1 MLQQRVKY
9 MRIVELSPQIT
20 NSKIIPLITNG
31 TKTKKQSQTPVQLQN
46 NCEIWTTSMGYYP
59 AFKGYREDKEF
70 VNTAINMLDNAVTEA
85 NSILYN
91 TYEFGFDNAFLKA
104 VGYTKQNEELYEKIT
119 ETPEIFD
126 TIASGFNLF
135 NNINL
140 KSIDEVRYDKKYF
153 SPYWEKNSK
162 IGNKKTAYIIKN
174 VVNKND
180 NNINKIIK
188 KADDQDY
195 EKIKAAL
202 SSEWFEAAYKAIK
215 EEKPQTITKN
225 FKELSQTVNEQYA
238 KTFVLNEQ
246 TRLCN
251 EFNQKTKERILSPN
265 TDFDQKQRAFSLI
278 LSYIQRKLLEDKGS
292 ELDNDYAVLNKAKNI
307 LQYANEK
314 ESLFYARY
322 AINLLHGM
330 AFEKWEKDNLVP
342 ALNIKL
348 KKEIFYNKE
357 EKKNEELK
365 KFQNYKNFDTDGK
378 YFVSRYYDACCK
390 ENDKYNFDSK
400 DYVWQIINNRH
411 NSKPAHQAIKEL
423 SLAVK
428 EKQDF
433 YFEQLD
439 TFYDLLQQRK
449 FDPETQ
455 IPKRHVDTPND
466 KLSFADLYLEKL
478 GKINNFK
485 RNSEEEKLDYLSHL
499 TKEEMIL
506 LNTEI
511 KKDWYKNDQKY
522 ALLAQVN
529 EQARNTSVFLEMY
542 NELKKININLDEI
555 KIKTNEMAV
564 SLKDALENHTIIT
577 NQIQDD
583 SAIKLSTQIS
593 QMQRDY
599 ATLSPEKQKIVDE
612 KFSEIIPK
620 IVKTFEN
627 ANTNNKVKEDLLHLS
642 KMAKEKRPAN
652 QLLEKTKNVLFSH
665 YLVSSMSRGT
675 NYLRNIDDLFKA
687 TKVTNNLSWANLG
700 LNTTTDGSVFDEFF
714 QLMPDVDPLNTIQNA
729 GVGVAAAGGLTAKSG
744 LASTIGA
751 AFSNPATII
760 AAVTLLVAGGGA
772 AISVQKA
779 KKLERAQRDIIYEV
793 EI

>member
-1 MLQQRVKY
+1 

-20 NSKIIPLITNG
+20 SSKNTPIITNRA
-31 TKTKKQSQTPVQLQN
+31 KTKKQNQIPVQPQYN
-46 NCEIWTTSMGYYP
+46 AKIWTKSFAYHP
-59 AFKGYREDKEF
+59 AFKGYSEDKEF
-70 VNTAINMLDNAVTEA
+70 VNTAINMLDNAVNEV

-91 TYEFGFDNAFLKA
+91 SYEIDFDNDFLEA
-104 VGYTKQNEELYEKIT
+104 VEYTKQNKELYKKIT

-126 TIASGFNLF
+126 KIASGFNLF
-135 NNINL
+135 SATTL
-140 KSIDEVRYDKKYF
+140 KSLEDIRYDKKYF

-174 VVNKND
+174 AVNKND
-180 NNINKIIK
+180 DNINKIIK
-188 KADDQDY
+188 KSDDKDY

-202 SSEWFEAAYKAIK
+202 ASEWFEAAYKAIK
-215 EEKPQTITKN
+215 EEKPQTITQN
-225 FKELSQTVNEQYA
+225 FKELAQTVNEQYA
-238 KTFVLNEQ
+238 KTFLLNEQ

-251 EFNQKTKERILSPN
+251 EFNEKTKERVLSPN
-265 TDFDQKQRAFSLI
+265 TDLDKKQHAFSLM
-278 LSYIQRKLLEDKGS
+278 LSYIQRKLLEDKGT
-292 ELDNDYAVLNKAKNI
+292 ELDNDYASIDKAKSI
-307 LQYANEK
+307 LQYAKEK
-314 ESLFYARY
+314 ESIFYARY

-348 KKEIFYNKE
+348 KKEIFYNQE

-365 KFQNYKNFDTDGK
+365 KFQNYRNFDTDGK

-449 FDPETQ
+449 FDPETK

-499 TKEEMIL
+499 TKDEMML

-583 SAIKLSTQIS
+583 SAIKLSAQIS

-599 ATLSPEKQKIVDE
+599 AMLAPEEQKIVDE

-627 ANTNNKVKEDLLHLS
+627 TNTNDKVKEDLLHLS

-652 QLLEKTKNVLFSH
+652 QMLERTKSVLLSH
-665 YLVSSMSRGT
+665 CLISGMSQSA
-675 NYLRNIDDLFKA
+675 NYLKNIDDLFKA
-687 TKVTNNLSWANLG
+687 TKITNNLSWANLG
-700 LNTTTDGSVFDEFF
+700 LNTTTEGSVFDEFF
-714 QLMPDVDPLNTIQNA
+714 QAMPEVDPLDAIQNA
-729 GVGVAAAGGLTAKSG
+729 GMGIAAAGGLTAKTG
-744 LASTIGA
+744 LLSSMGA
-751 AFSNPATII
+751 IVSNPVTII
-760 AAVTLLVAGGGA
+760 AAVTLMVAGGGA
-772 AISVQKA
+772 AISAQKA
-779 KKLERAQRDIIYEV
+779 KKLERAQRDIIFEV